1 MLSGFLVG
9 AALTAGALSIFVALV
24 LRPGQLADRVLPY
37 VATRDVRPKWKLQIG
52 RLANRLLET
61 LGSTRESVASRVD
74 MLGEET
80 VTAFRLRQLQW
91 AGAGVLVGILMA
103 LAIIA
108 RSGNPVLGL
117 LCVTVGLLGGALAA
131 DSDLTRR
138 VQRRSQTFTRE
149 LPDVVELL
157 ALAVASGESIRV
169 ALERVSRIG
178 TGDLVAEISR
188 MLDSV
193 NAGESLPT
201 ALTALGVRSQ
211 NRNVSRFADAVV
223 SALEQGSGLAATL
236 HAQAQDTR
244 EAARRELLEKGG
256 KAEIYM
262 MIPVVFLILPVTIL
276 FTIYPGLQ
284 ALKLG

>member
-9 AALTAGALSIFVALV
+9 AAVTAGGLSIFVALA

-37 VATRDVRPKWKLQIG
+37 VATRDIQPRWQLQIR
-52 RLANRLLET
+52 RLANQVLT
-61 LGSTRESVASRVD
+61 ALGSTRESVATRVE

-80 VTAFRLRQLQW
+80 ITGFRLRQLQW
-91 AGAGVLVGILMA
+91 AGAGA
-103 LAIIA
+103 LAGVLLA
-108 RSGNPVLGL
+108 LALLTRGNNPVLGL
-117 LCVTVGLLGGALAA
+117 LCVIAGALGGALGA
-131 DSDLTRR
+131 DSDLSRR
-138 VQRRSQTFTRE
+138 VERRSQTFTRE

-178 TGDLVAEISR
+178 TGDLVREISR
-188 MLDSV
+188 LLDAV
-193 NAGESLPT
+193 NAGEPLPT
-201 ALTALGVRSQ
+201 ALTAFGVRSQ

-262 MIPVVFLILPVTIL
+262 MMPVVFLILPVTIL

-284 ALKLG
+284 ALQLG